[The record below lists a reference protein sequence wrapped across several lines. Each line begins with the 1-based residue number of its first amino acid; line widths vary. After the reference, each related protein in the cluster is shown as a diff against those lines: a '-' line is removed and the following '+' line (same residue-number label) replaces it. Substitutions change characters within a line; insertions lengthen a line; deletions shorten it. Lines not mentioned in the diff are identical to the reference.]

1 MKGMKWIVKTNKRQL
16 EVEAPK
22 RAIAEKIAWKQARK
36 GEEILFIIREDMANF
51 QPLIFPN

>member
-1 MKGMKWIVKTNKRQL
+1 MKWIVKTNKRQF
-16 EVEAPK
+16 EVEAT
-22 RAIAEKIAWKQARK
+22 RRVDAEKIAWTKAKK